1 MLLFLLLPFLHAV
14 ASTSLSTSSSV
25 SLSSSRM
32 LFVFLIFHNTCS
44 RKPLHEYN
52 FGKTNV
58 VGKED
63 IGYIE
68 ALKQHGTDYEDANE
82 EEEVYEYQHESDFRS
97 GGLDAEVREACVYQ
111 IGCFFGKMQ
120 KGRLHFVQQRR
131 QERVSSQVLSSSA
144 KWQGCRDLPTFDKIF
159 HKIQ

>member
-1 MLLFLLLPFLHAV
+1 
-14 ASTSLSTSSSV
+14 
-25 SLSSSRM
+25 M
-32 LFVFLIFHNTCS
+32 LFVFLSFHNTYS

-97 GGLDAEVREACVYQ
+97 GGLDAEVRCEKFS
-111 IGCFFGKMQ
+111 I
-120 KGRLHFVQQRR
+120 
-131 QERVSSQVLSSSA
+131 SLSSRSVTVA
-144 KWQGCRDLPTFDKIF
+144 NRTSKLEMMQ
-159 HKIQ
+159 